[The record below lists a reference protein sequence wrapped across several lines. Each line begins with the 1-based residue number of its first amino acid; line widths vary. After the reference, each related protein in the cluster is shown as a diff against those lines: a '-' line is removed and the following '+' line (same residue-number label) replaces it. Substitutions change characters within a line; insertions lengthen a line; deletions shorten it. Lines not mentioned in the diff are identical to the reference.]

1 MKLKFVAVA
10 AIAAMSSAGSFA
22 VTTPW
27 GMHDTVEVGSVLVAP
42 GPFLDFFTFSIG
54 STSSLAS
61 TAVAANVSISVPVS
75 VNILE
80 VVGGTYSLWS
90 MGADNA
96 IGGSGA
102 NADTSMNAWTWNFNG
117 GTGSVSNTVTP
128 LLAGSYYY
136 AVGGLAAGVS
146 GGQYTLVSTVTEV
159 PEPET
164 YAMMLAGL
172 GALGFLARRR
182 RND

>member
-1 MKLKFVAVA
+1 MKLKLLAAAV
-10 AIAAMSSAGSFA
+10 IAAMSSTASFA
-22 VTTPW
+22 VTTVW
-27 GMHDTVEVGSVLVAP
+27 GAHDTVELGSVLLSP
-42 GPFLDFFTFSIG
+42 GPFLDYFTFLIG
-54 STSSLAS
+54 STSSLSS

-75 VNILE
+75 MNILDIS
-80 VVGGTYSLWS
+80 GGTYSLWS

-96 IGGSGA
+96 IGGSGV
-102 NADTSMNAWTWNFNG
+102 NADTSMSAWVWNFNG
-117 GTGSVSNTVTP
+117 GTGNTSNSVTP
-128 LLAGSYYY
+128 LLAGGYYY
-136 AVGGLAAGVS
+136 AVGGMAAGTA
-146 GGQYTLVSTVTEV
+146 GGQYTLVSTVTAV